1 MLRFLWPGLPHTASF
16 TNFLPTWG
24 HNREPGACPG
34 AVGVWSM
41 VAGIALAMFIGL
53 FGWGADY
60 FGWHDPTGRVQLALF
75 TSFILGVIASYKSR
89 G

>member
-1 MLRFLWPGLPHTASF
+1 MAGHDASGKFYPFF
-16 TNFLPTWG
+16 TKA
-24 HNREPGACPG
+24 GAQSP
-34 AVGVWSM
+34 ARKLVRVLVGKHSM
-41 VAGIALAMFIGL
+41 VAGIALAMFIAL

-75 TSFILGVIASYKSR
+75 TSFILGVVASYKSR

>member
-1 MLRFLWPGLPHTASF
+1 MSERNGFQHGVPCWVD
-16 TNFLPTWG
+16 TWQDAI
-24 HNREPGACPG
+24 PAD
-34 AVGVWSM
+34 
-41 VAGIALAMFIGL
+41 FYTGL